1 MRSVNQVPKTPS
13 AVEGDIPT
21 RQSLLSR
28 LRSWDDNASWQA
40 FFDTYWRLIYR
51 CAKRAGLND
60 AEAEDVVQETVLA
73 VAKSIP
79 TFEYDPNKGSFKS
92 WLFGVTRNRILLHF
106 RRVAKDRKFIDLRPG
121 QSHSQARTSTTD
133 KVADPQGME
142 IERIW
147 DHEWETNLKQAAME
161 RVKRHVDLKHFQVFD
176 LCLSGHNPADI
187 ARTLRVRQAHVYLI
201 RHRLMKLLRREMEQL
216 LQSPWQ

>member
-1 MRSVNQVPKTPS
+1 
-13 AVEGDIPT
+13 
-21 RQSLLSR
+21 
-28 LRSWDDNASWQA
+28 
-40 FFDTYWRLIYR
+40 
-51 CAKRAGLND
+51 
-60 AEAEDVVQETVLA
+60 
-73 VAKSIP
+73 
-79 TFEYDPNKGSFKS
+79 
-92 WLFGVTRNRILLHF
+92 
-106 RRVAKDRKFIDLRPG
+106 
-121 QSHSQARTSTTD
+121 
-133 KVADPQGME
+133 ME

>member
-1 MRSVNQVPKTPS
+1 MNEVSKTPL

-28 LRSWDDNASWQA
+28 LRSWDDNVSWQV

-106 RRVAKDRKFIDLRPG
+106 RRVAKEHRLIDLRPLRSD
-121 QSHSQARTSTTD
+121 SHAKTSTID
-133 KVADPQGME
+133 RVADPQGME

-161 RVKRHVDLKHFQVFD
+161 RVKRHVNLKHFQVFD
-176 LCLSGHNPADI
+176 LCLCGHNPADI

-201 RHRLMKLLRREMEQL
+201 RHRLMKLLRREIEHL
-216 LQSPWQ
+216 LQSPLQ